1 MTLRICGSL
10 EIEKALWNSFRY
22 LRDILPAD
30 ELMLT
35 VYDPD
40 SGVLEVVATANDGGG
55 FAGSDKI
62 PMPQRVRRQ
71 LEEPLKFARVRTL
84 DHAHDDGIFAEV
96 ANRYSWT
103 DSSLII
109 SRLIVEGKF
118 VGSFI
123 VRAHGKG
130 RYTAEHEKLWAMI
143 NEPAAIALAN
153 SRRYIEL
160 MQLKELLA
168 DDSRYFQN
176 ELRRGFSEEIVG
188 AEFGLKGV
196 MEQVLKV
203 APLSSPVLLGGE
215 TGTGKELMANAI
227 HSFSP
232 RHAGPLIKVN
242 CGAIPDT
249 LIDSELF
256 GHEKGAFT
264 GAVSQQ
270 RGRFERADGGTI
282 FLDEVS
288 ELPFNAQVRLLRV
301 LQEKEIERVGGRESI
316 KVDVR
321 IISATN
327 KDLRGLVAQKLF
339 RDDLYYRLCVF
350 PIRIPPLRERKMDIP
365 GLVEYF
371 MRKKAKEIGLHFIPK
386 LLPGTMDRLV
396 EYDWPGNV
404 RELSNA
410 VERAIIVHEGKPLSF
425 EDIAG
430 FYVADGKPREQEKP
444 GAGRTLNDMEAEHIK
459 GALEVAHG
467 VVEGE
472 KGAAAMLGMNP
483 GTLRHRMRKLRIP
496 FGRTAKAAYRKLP

>member
-1 MTLRICGSL
+1 MNKVDENEFFREMTLRICGSL

-35 VYDPD
+35 VYDSD
-40 SGVLEVVATANDGGG
+40 SGVLEVVATANDDGG

-62 PMPQRVRRQ
+62 PMPQRFRRQ

-84 DHAHDDGIFAEV
+84 DHAYDDGIFAEV

-103 DSSLII
+103 ESSLIV

-130 RYTAEHEKLWAMI
+130 RYAAEHEKLWAMI

-256 GHEKGAFT
+256 GHEKI
-264 GAVSQQ
+264 
-270 RGRFERADGGTI
+270 GR
-282 FLDEVS
+282 
-288 ELPFNAQVRLLRV
+288 
-301 LQEKEIERVGGRESI
+301 
-316 KVDVR
+316 
-321 IISATN
+321 
-327 KDLRGLVAQKLF
+327 
-339 RDDLYYRLCVF
+339 
-350 PIRIPPLRERKMDIP
+350 
-365 GLVEYF
+365 
-371 MRKKAKEIGLHFIPK
+371 
-386 LLPGTMDRLV
+386 
-396 EYDWPGNV
+396 
-404 RELSNA
+404 
-410 VERAIIVHEGKPLSF
+410 
-425 EDIAG
+425 
-430 FYVADGKPREQEKP
+430 
-444 GAGRTLNDMEAEHIK
+444 
-459 GALEVAHG
+459 AH
-467 VVEGE
+467 V
-472 KGAAAMLGMNP
+472 
-483 GTLRHRMRKLRIP
+483 
-496 FGRTAKAAYRKLP
+496 